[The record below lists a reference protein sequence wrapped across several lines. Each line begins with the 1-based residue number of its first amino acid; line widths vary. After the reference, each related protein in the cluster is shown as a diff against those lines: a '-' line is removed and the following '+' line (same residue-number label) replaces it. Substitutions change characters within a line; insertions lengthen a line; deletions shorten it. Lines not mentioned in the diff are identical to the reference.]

1 MTSLRTLF
9 ASPPIVVAPGCY
21 DALTA
26 LMIERSGFAAAYFSG
41 ASLAYTRFGR
51 PDIGLISM
59 NEVADTVAVIRERV
73 ALPLIVDADTGFGNA
88 LNVMRTVKTFARAGA
103 TALQLE
109 DQTSPKRCGH
119 LADKTLVDTREMTG
133 KIKAALDARPS
144 DDVLII
150 ARTDAIAVEGF
161 SAALD
166 RADAYAEAGADM
178 LFVEAPQDEAQ
189 LAGIAQRFRGRVP
202 VMANMVEGGKTPLKD
217 AAQLEALGFALVI
230 FPGGTVRAVAHGLG
244 EYFASLKQHGTT
256 APLRNRMLD
265 FKGINDLVGTAD
277 MLALGRRY
285 DSDSPR
291 AGEPR

>member
-9 ASPPIVVAPGCY
+9 AGPPIILAPGCY

-26 LMIERSGFAAAYFSG
+26 LMIERAGFAAAYFSG

-59 NEVADTVAVIRERV
+59 SEVADTVAAIRDRV
-73 ALPLIVDADTGFGNA
+73 ALPLIVDCDTGFGNA
-88 LNVMRTVKTFARAGA
+88 LNVMRTVKTMARAGA
-103 TALQLE
+103 SAIQLE

-119 LADKTLVDTREMTG
+119 LADKTLVAASEMTG

-144 DDVLII
+144 EDVLII

-161 SAALD
+161 AAALD
-166 RADAYAEAGADM
+166 RAEAYAHAGADM

-189 LAGIAQRFRGRVP
+189 LAGIAEHFRGKVP
-202 VMANMVEGGKTPLKD
+202 VMANMVEGGRTPLKD

-230 FPGGTVRAVAHGLG
+230 FPGGTVRALAHALG
-244 EYFASLKQHGTT
+244 DYFDSLKRHGTT
-256 APLRNRMLD
+256 APFRNRMHD
-265 FKGINDLVGTAD
+265 FKGITDLVGTAE
-277 MLALGRRY
+277 MLALGRHY
-285 DSDSPR
+285 DPDARS
-291 AGEPR
+291 GEPR

>member
-1 MTSLRTLF
+1 MTSLHTHLAGPR
-9 ASPPIVVAPGCY
+9 IVVAPGCY

-26 LMIERSGFAAAYFSG
+26 LMIERAGFAAAYLSG

-51 PDIGLISM
+51 PDIGLVGM
-59 NEVADTVAVIRERV
+59 TEVAEAVGVIRDRV
-73 ALPLIVDADTGFGNA
+73 ALPLIVDCDTGFGNA
-88 LNVMRTVKTFARAGA
+88 LNVVRTVKLMARMGA
-103 TALQLE
+103 SAIQLE

-119 LADKTLVDTREMTG
+119 LADKSLIETREMVG

-144 DDVLII
+144 EDVLII

-161 SAALD
+161 AAALD
-166 RADAYAEAGADM
+166 RAEAYAEAAADL
-178 LFVEAPQDEAQ
+178 LFVEAPQNDVE
-189 LAGIAQRFRGRVP
+189 LAAIAQRFRGRVP

-217 AAQLEALGFALVI
+217 AGELEALGFALVI
-230 FPGGTVRAVAHGLG
+230 FPGGTVRALAHGLA

-265 FKGINDLVGTAD
+265 FKGINELVGTPD

-285 DSDSPR
+285 DPDARDAGKPR
-291 AGEPR
+291 